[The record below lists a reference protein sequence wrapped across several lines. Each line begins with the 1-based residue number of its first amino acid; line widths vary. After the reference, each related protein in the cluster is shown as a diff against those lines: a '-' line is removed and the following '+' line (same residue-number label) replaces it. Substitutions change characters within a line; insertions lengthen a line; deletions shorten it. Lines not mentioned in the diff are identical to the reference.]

1 MRAKD
6 FLFRQLLHAIPKSWK
21 KYLSDVRDNI
31 HNLIIQHHHI
41 IRKHHMSFLNRLN
54 SKEICN
60 FLSAQK
66 EEQTASRLY
75 FQKKFNNSSLDW
87 KIIYLLVRIVTKDR
101 KLHAFQFKLL
111 NDVLC

>member
-1 MRAKD
+1 MRTKD

-21 KYLSDVRDNI
+21 KDLSDVRDNI
-31 HNLIIQHHHI
+31 HNLVIQHHHI
-41 IRKHHMSFLNRLN
+41 IRKHHMCFLDRLS
-54 SKEICN
+54 SKEIYN

-66 EEQTASRLY
+66 KEQTASRLY
-75 FQKKFNNSSLDW
+75 FQKKFSNSNLDW
-87 KIIYLLVRIVTKDR
+87 KIIYLLVSIVTKDR